1 MEAGRLV
8 IKPKSKALVPSDWFQ
23 SNHDG
28 IVSDIADLTGVC
40 AFRYTSFNTGK
51 YDRHKAAGINL
62 QFDNLINGTDAY
74 AIFNVDLTRQRTTK
88 QGMKGDPLPGKRFT
102 VGGKSKFH
110 TFWNNTGLKEPDKRT
125 KYSSYMGKLKSI
137 IFTGVY
143 DKGDLKR
150 TRLDKDSLLP
160 LTVSHHELLS
170 LIKNKP
176 CTTDEQGVNNTCT
189 TSMNKETTQVQ
200 QSRGLEAKP
209 ATGDSHYGN
218 TLQGSAVIGKPKA
231 PIITPSDQTDDEWFI
246 DYDNPISTLPNA

>member
-8 IKPKSKALVPSDWFQ
+8 IKPKSKAEVPSDWLQ

-62 QFDNLINGTDAY
+62 RFDNLINGTDAY
-74 AIFNVDLTRQRTTK
+74 VIFNVDLTRQRTTK
-88 QGMKGDPLPGKRFT
+88 QGMKGEPLPGKRFT

-110 TFWNNTGLKEPDKRT
+110 TFWNNSGLKEPDKRT

-150 TRLDKDSLLP
+150 TRLDKDSLLS
-160 LTVSHHELLS
+160 LAVSHHELLS

-189 TSMNKETTQVQ
+189 TSMNKEIGASQ
-200 QSRGLEAKP
+200 QPRGLQP
-209 ATGDSHYGN
+209 DSATGENKYGN
-218 TLQGSAVIGKPKA
+218 KVIRKEVIGKPKNVSD
-231 PIITPSDQTDDEWFI
+231 TPLDQTVDEWLM
-246 DYDNPISTLPNA
+246 DYEEADDNP